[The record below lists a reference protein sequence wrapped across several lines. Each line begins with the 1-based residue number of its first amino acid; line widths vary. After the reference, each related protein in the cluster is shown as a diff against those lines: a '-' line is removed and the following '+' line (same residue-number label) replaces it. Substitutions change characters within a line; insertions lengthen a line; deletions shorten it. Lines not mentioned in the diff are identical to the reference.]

1 MSELKNIP
9 KEIYINVGDDEHCE
23 IDFNFDDLTDVTWCT
38 YAIDDNDIK
47 YYLADDVDKHIKEL
61 DKKAWYRVKEENKR
75 AIDAEQRNKD
85 LKQRNKELEK
95 ALERSNYLL
104 RGYKAQMHSFKLSEV
119 IDEHI
124 VTNEQLLKGKSDE

>member
-1 MSELKNIP
+1 MSELKNVP

-38 YAIDDNDIK
+38 HAIDDNDVK
-47 YYLADDVDKHIKEL
+47 YYLADDVDKRI
-61 DKKAWYRVKEENKR
+61 EE
-75 AIDAEQRNKD
+75 

-95 ALERSNYLL
+95 ALEKAIYLL
-104 RGYKAQMHSFKLSEV
+104 KGYKAQMHSFKLSEV

-124 VTNEQLLKGKSDE
+124 VTNEQLLKGGE